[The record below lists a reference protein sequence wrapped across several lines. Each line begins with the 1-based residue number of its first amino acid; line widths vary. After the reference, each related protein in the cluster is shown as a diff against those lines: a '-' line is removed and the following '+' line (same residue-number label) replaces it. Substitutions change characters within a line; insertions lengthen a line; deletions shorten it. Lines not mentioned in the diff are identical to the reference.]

1 MDFNATPINYDI
13 FYSKTQD
20 LASSQPRDLSHDP
33 PPSYYSSTKVSDLEI
48 QQQQQLNNNPT
59 PALITS
65 SSHQTTPSLFSPLS
79 VQQQQDQ
86 AFSLSQN
93 NSERFN
99 IVLQPQSSFGQQS
112 LDKVQSS
119 HLHYPDGS
127 FSPSV
132 TPTTDASTPSSNT
145 SQSYISSTTLYDF
158 IEAPASGVKGPFLIE
173 CSFCKN
179 MSSDETNFHEHLTE
193 FHFQNELLRE
203 LPRSAPFKCPVE
215 LCPFESHGLGQLLKH
230 YGTVH
235 KAFQPH
241 LHGQMVGR

>member
-1 MDFNATPINYDI
+1 MST
-13 FYSKTQD
+13 ST
-20 LASSQPRDLSHDP
+20 SQ
-33 PPSYYSSTKVSDLEI
+33 E
-48 QQQQQLNNNPT
+48 
-59 PALITS
+59 A
-65 SSHQTTPSLFSPLS
+65 TPSLYSPLS
-79 VQQQQDQ
+79 VQHDQ
-86 AFSLSQN
+86 VFTLSQN
-93 NSERFN
+93 QSERFN
-99 IVLQPQSSFGQQS
+99 IVLQPFGQQS

-119 HLHYPDGS
+119 YLHYPDGS

-145 SQSYISSTTLYDF
+145 SQSYISSALYDF

-173 CSFCKN
+173 CNFCKN

-215 LCPFESHGLGQLLKH
+215 VCSLESHGLGHLLKH